1 MEPGLAFYQE
11 TMNMT
16 ASKSLIQKITASNGG
31 VFTGPGTNSY
41 LIGTEDIT
49 LVDPGP
55 KIDAHLSNLLKLG
68 NNKIKRILVTH
79 THPDHSPGAKVLG
92 DKLNVP
98 LMGRLVAKDDSR
110 QDRTF
115 KPDQILSHGDTI
127 KTSEYTIE
135 VIHTPGHASNH
146 LCYLVPEEETMLTG
160 DHIMN
165 GSTVVIAHPD
175 GSMREYLDSLALL
188 KNYVFNRIAPGH
200 GDFLGD
206 PFAVV
211 DWIIAH
217 RLERESKVV
226 AKLKLLSSCNSDTL
240 VKEVYDDVDA
250 KLHPIALW
258 SLEAHLKKLA
268 DDQITAFDTVSKTW
282 SLNHNL

>member
-1 MEPGLAFYQE
+1 MEPGLAFYLE
-11 TMNMT
+11 MMDMKTP
-16 ASKSLIQKITASNGG
+16 KSTIQRITASNGS

-41 LIGTEDIT
+41 LIGTDDIT

-55 KIDAHLSNLLKLG
+55 KIDAHLSNLLELG
-68 NNKIKRILVTH
+68 KNKIKRILVTH
-79 THPDHSPGAKVLG
+79 THPDHSPGAKVLA
-92 DKLNVP
+92 DKLKIP
-98 LMGRLVAKDDSR
+98 MMGRLVAKDDSR

-115 KPDQILSHGDTI
+115 KPDQVLNHGDII
-127 KTSEYTIE
+127 KTDEYTIE

-146 LCYLVPEEETMLTG
+146 LCYLIAEEETMLTG

-175 GSMREYLDSLALL
+175 GSMRQYLDSLTLL
-188 KNYVFNRIAPGH
+188 KNYKFNRIGPGH

-217 RLERESKVV
+217 RLERESKVC
-226 AKLKLLSSCNSDTL
+226 LLYTSPSPRDS
-240 VKEVYDDVDA
+240 
-250 KLHPIALW
+250 
-258 SLEAHLKKLA
+258 
-268 DDQITAFDTVSKTW
+268 
-282 SLNHNL
+282 

>member
-1 MEPGLAFYQE
+1 MELGLAFVLE
-11 TMNMT
+11 RMGMKV
-16 ASKSLIQKITASNGG
+16 SKSIIQRITAPNGS
-31 VFTGPGTNSY
+31 VFTGAGTNSY
-41 LIGTEDIT
+41 LIGTEDMT

-55 KIDAHLSNLLKLG
+55 KIDAHLSNLLELG

-79 THPDHSPGAKVLG
+79 THPDHSPGAKVLA
-92 DKLNVP
+92 DKLKVP
-98 LMGRLVAKDDSR
+98 LMGRLVVKDDSR

-115 KPDQILSHGDTI
+115 KPDQVLNHGDIIQTD
-127 KTSEYTIE
+127 EYTIE

-146 LCYLVPEEETMLTG
+146 LCYLIVEEETMLTG

-188 KNYVFNRIAPGH
+188 KNYTFNRIGPGH

-226 AKLKLLSSCNSDTL
+226 KKLQLISPCNSNTL
-240 VKEVYDDVDA
+240 VKEVYDDVDER
-250 KLHPIALW
+250 LHPIALW
-258 SLEAHLKKLA
+258 SLEAHLAKLVEDKVA
-268 DDQITAFDTVSKTW
+268 AFDATKQVW
-282 SLNHNL
+282 SLN

>member
-1 MEPGLAFYQE
+1 MK
-11 TMNMT
+11 
-16 ASKSLIQKITASNGG
+16 ASKSIIQKITAPNGG

-115 KPDQILSHGDTI
+115 KPDQTLSHGDTI

-226 AKLKLLSSCNSDTL
+226 TKLKLLSSCNSDTL

-268 DDQITAFDTVSKTW
+268 DDQITAFDAVSKTW